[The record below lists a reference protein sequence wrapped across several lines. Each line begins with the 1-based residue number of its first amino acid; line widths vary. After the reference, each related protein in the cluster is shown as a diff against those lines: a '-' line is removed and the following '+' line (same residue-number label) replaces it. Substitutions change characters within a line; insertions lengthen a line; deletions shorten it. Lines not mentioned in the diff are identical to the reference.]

1 MSRFNSPEAQFITVD
16 GGRYCYRR
24 SGEGRAILLLHGLTD
39 SGRFLWREFIRH
51 FENEYTVIA
60 VDLRGHGDSEKPKRG
75 YAPADQAW
83 LVAAFIDRLGLDRPV
98 LLGHSL
104 GGIIAAKFAI
114 LFPDRLSKL
123 IISDSPLGAG
133 FWKNLGLVTRIP
145 RRGVAIVGLT
155 MVPFLG
161 RLVFKLRSPRTMR
174 MTLERLQ
181 VFCDPSHI
189 TAELIQEKMLSTYE
203 AISQSLWQAVIFENL
218 FRDLD
223 RISVPTLIIH
233 GSHDTLV
240 PLNWAERAVFKIQDS
255 RLVLIENAG
264 HFPLIEQP
272 DQFNQAVSQFLSA
285 SE

>member
-1 MSRFNSPEAQFITVD
+1 
-16 GGRYCYRR
+16 
-24 SGEGRAILLLHGLTD
+24 
-39 SGRFLWREFIRH
+39 
-51 FENEYTVIA
+51 
-60 VDLRGHGDSEKPKRG
+60 
-75 YAPADQAW
+75 
-83 LVAAFIDRLGLDRPV
+83 
-98 LLGHSL
+98 
-104 GGIIAAKFAI
+104 
-114 LFPDRLSKL
+114 
-123 IISDSPLGAG
+123 
-133 FWKNLGLVTRIP
+133 
-145 RRGVAIVGLT
+145 
-155 MVPFLG
+155 
-161 RLVFKLRSPRTMR
+161 
-174 MTLERLQ
+174 MTLESLQ

-189 TAELIQEKMLSTYE
+189 TTELVQEKMRSTYE

-240 PLNWAERAVFKIQDS
+240 PLDWAERAVSKIQDS